1 MAKQRSGLVI
11 CSVLAMFLSL
21 TVSTH
26 AQKRE
31 QDRSCTDQRER
42 SDDKPEKPEKR
53 ESVELRGS
61 VGPDGET
68 ERIVIEKPN

>member
-11 CSVLAMFLSL
+11 LSALAMLLSL

-31 QDRSCTDQRER
+31 QDRSCTDHKAR
-42 SDDKPEKPEKR
+42 SDDKPDKPEKR
-53 ESVELRGS
+53 EKVELRGS
-61 VGPDGET
+61 VGPDGKT

>member
-11 CSVLAMFLSL
+11 LSALAMLLSL

-31 QDRSCTDQRER
+31 PDRSCTDHKAR
-42 SDDKPEKPEKR
+42 SDDKPDKPEKR
-53 ESVELRGS
+53 EKVELRGS
-61 VGPDGET
+61 VGPDGKT
-68 ERIVIEKPN
+68 ERIVIKKPN